1 MSGDH
6 VPDEGE
12 VPEGSGQTRRDRGR
26 GGGGLDN
33 KRVRFNTRDEKNC
46 CEIGFPFSH
55 HQACQKIRTLEA
67 HSKREKGNVCIDAIL
82 KTTL

>member
-46 CEIGFPFSH
+46 CEIGFPFITQ
-55 HQACQKIRTLEA
+55 QACEKIWTLEV
-67 HSKREKGNVCIDAIL
+67 HSKREKENVCRHAIL